1 MSLFSAIA
9 DPTNLVQIREVLAN
23 GPQPERLVP
32 LGLSD
37 LVIADDAY
45 LQVVELTTKA
55 CNIKGV
61 DADSAKVLL
70 LVDSHTI
77 LRGEEDLKELV
88 AEMLEGSFAVQKLV
102 LGGEHLLA
110 DDDSLDA
117 ATNALAEMDA
127 VVSVG
132 SGTISDIAKVASFR
146 NGNKPIVIV
155 QTAASVDGY
164 TDNVSVVLKDGAKRT
179 IPSTWPDAVIA
190 DTTVIQDAPLEL
202 NSAGFGEALSLY
214 TAPADWWLA
223 HRLRFD
229 DSFHLTPRDLLL
241 TFAGDPSSWGA
252 GLADGKKEAVE
263 QLTKVLAIRGIG
275 TGIAGTTA
283 CLSGVEHLVS
293 HMLDMKAVSQHK
305 NVGLHGA
312 QVGVASL
319 VAAEAWGYLLEK
331 VGGFA
336 GFEEKSPQ
344 QLRELVSQAFD
355 EVDPS
360 GALAGECWNDY
371 SKKLAAW
378 ENHKVLASAL
388 LVSWRNNPAELKSI
402 APSSELIA
410 KSLVTAG
417 APSEISHLEPWI
429 DQSIWDWAVANCHL
443 MRNRFTVVDLL
454 FFMGFWNPEDQKIV
468 IERARQRVG
477 VAI

>member
-1 MSLFSAIA
+1 MSLFSEIS
-9 DPTNLVQIREVLAN
+9 DPTNLVRIREILAK
-23 GPQPERLVP
+23 GPQPERLVS

-45 LQVVELTTKA
+45 LQVVELTTKV
-55 CNIKGV
+55 CNTKGV
-61 DADSAKVLL
+61 HTDSAKVLL
-70 LVDSHTI
+70 LVDATKI
-77 LRGEEDLKELV
+77 LRDGEDFKEIV
-88 AEMLEGSFAVQKLV
+88 QNMLEGSFIVHKLV
-102 LGGEHLLA
+102 LGGDHLLV
-110 DDDSLDA
+110 DDA
-117 ATNALAEMDA
+117 ALEAASNALAEMDA

-146 NGNKPIVIV
+146 NGNKPLVVV
-155 QTAASVDGY
+155 QTAASVDGF

-179 IPSTWPDAVIA
+179 VPSTWPDAVIA
-190 DTTVIQDAPLEL
+190 DTVVIQNAPLEL
-202 NSAGFGEALSLY
+202 NSAGFGEALSLF

-229 DSFHLTPRDLLL
+229 DSFHLSPRDLLL

-252 GLADGKKEAVE
+252 GLNQGKKESVE

-293 HMLDMKAVSQHK
+293 HMLDMKAVADNQ

-319 VAAEAWGYLLEK
+319 LAAEAWHYLI
-331 VGGFA
+331 
-336 GFEEKSPQ
+336 EKSGSFERFEQ
-344 QLRELVSQAFD
+344 KTEKSLQTAISEAFD
-355 EVDPS
+355 SVDPT
-360 GALAGECWNDY
+360 GKLAGECWNDY
-371 SKKLAAW
+371 SKKLAKW
-378 ENHKVLASAL
+378 ESQKTLASAL

-402 APSSELIA
+402 APSSELLA
-410 KSLVTAG
+410 RSLMVSG

-429 DQSIWDWAVANCHL
+429 NDEIWNWAVANCHL

-454 FFMGFWNPEDQKIV
+454 FFMGFWNTEDHKIL
-468 IERARQRVG
+468 INRAKQRVG